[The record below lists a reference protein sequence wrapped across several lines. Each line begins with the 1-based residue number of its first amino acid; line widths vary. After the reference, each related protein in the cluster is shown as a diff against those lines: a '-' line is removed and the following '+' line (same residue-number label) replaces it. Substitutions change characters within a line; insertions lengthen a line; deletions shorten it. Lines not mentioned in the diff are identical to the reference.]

1 MEATSV
7 NLHIKNFVRPLT
19 VTRVRELLEQT
30 CKIEYFWMDDKKSQC
45 YISTGSLE
53 EAIQTFQ
60 ALHDRVWPAETG
72 KALQVVYVPK
82 SELPQTQGELEGRY
96 ESKVTL

>member
-19 VTRVRELLEQT
+19 IARVRELLEQT
-30 CKIEYFWMDDKKSQC
+30 CEIKFFWMDDKKSQC
-45 YISTGSLE
+45 YVTTNLLE
-53 EAIQTFQ
+53 EAVDTFE
-60 ALHDRVWPAETG
+60 ALRDRIWPAETG

-82 SELPQTQGELEGRY
+82 SELPQTQGELEGRF
-96 ESKVTL
+96 ERKATI